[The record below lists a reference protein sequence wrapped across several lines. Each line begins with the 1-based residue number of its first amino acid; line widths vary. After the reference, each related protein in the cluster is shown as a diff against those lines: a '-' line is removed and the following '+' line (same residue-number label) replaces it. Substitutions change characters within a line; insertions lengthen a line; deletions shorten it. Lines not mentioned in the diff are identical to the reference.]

1 MAQFLDL
8 AEETKAVLLELGAIL
23 NQRYR
28 NRGPSHQTQRSLQ
41 RKNEAVSRL
50 EQFIIDQRR
59 VCEREERVEQDSAD
73 LKATTERLEKQL
85 EDQRADFDQERE
97 RLQQQATSTLTAQ
110 ADLNSSLT
118 KEQQIREQQAA
129 LSECTSRSFE
139 QQKIHERL
147 QRSAELLEMRREDEN
162 VVSAEERAHLDDQL
176 AEVQQQSDVLSDTCN
191 QEGSDAALQNDTD
204 EGQNPMTTMRQYDS
218 SPSSLVEAATC
229 VWSQYYPEDHNIGIR
244 QPGETRSTQYY
255 SPISDIDGRF
265 QAAMTFLNCFR
276 DGEQWAP
283 LLQANVTVV
292 WLHYTE
298 LIRTGTADFE
308 RAVTENIEDVLL
320 CLGIALCMRRHELRV
335 EAEEDITR
343 KRSMPVDRT
352 KITVR
357 LHGVTPVLPI
367 AALKADVVN
376 QFVSVVG
383 TVVRVSAIKPLVTRC
398 DFVCAKCNEATS
410 RAFPDGKFF
419 PPQRCENSPCR
430 GRTLLPNRSS
440 VDTVDYQ
447 KIKLQEMET
456 TDVGPGRM
464 PRMIEVELYE
474 DLVDSCIPGNVV
486 TISGIVKSINSEI
499 HEGRY
504 GKRAQ
509 ANSLYI
515 LYISANSVE
524 NSAKVDKGKDRAS
537 DIDFTKED
545 LEQISHIVNQGNV
558 FDHLVHSLC
567 PAPRAV
573 YVGGNTTTTTGLTVT
588 MVKDGSGDYA
598 LEAGA
603 LVLADQGVCC
613 IDEFDKMGIDY
624 QALLEAMEQ
633 QSISIAKAGI
643 VCNLNARTSVIA
655 AANPSGGHYDRSRS
669 VGENLKMKAALL
681 SRFDLVFILLDRPDE
696 ERDRLLS
703 EHVMNSH
710 ARGKRKSRKRT
721 RDSSSWSSNSYA
733 DEPPG
738 NGYEDAQGSGRRML
752 SHRLRQNASEYSINP
767 IPLYFVRKFIAY
779 ARRYVHPRLS
789 SEAAAVLQKKYLE
802 LRSAGEGQQNPT
814 DSIPITT
821 RQLESMIRLSQARAR
836 AELAETVSA
845 EHAQDVVDIMQE
857 CLLDTYITEDGN
869 LDFGRSGGMSL
880 SKKVKAYVARLMKAA
895 ARRNTSLF
903 SMDDLLEI
911 ADSMGLKVDDFR
923 DFVDIL
929 RNECYLLKKG
939 PGQFKVQVSSYN
951 MM

>member
-1 MAQFLDL
+1 
-8 AEETKAVLLELGAIL
+8 
-23 NQRYR
+23 
-28 NRGPSHQTQRSLQ
+28 
-41 RKNEAVSRL
+41 
-50 EQFIIDQRR
+50 
-59 VCEREERVEQDSAD
+59 
-73 LKATTERLEKQL
+73 
-85 EDQRADFDQERE
+85 
-97 RLQQQATSTLTAQ
+97 
-110 ADLNSSLT
+110 
-118 KEQQIREQQAA
+118 
-129 LSECTSRSFE
+129 
-139 QQKIHERL
+139 
-147 QRSAELLEMRREDEN
+147 MRRF
-162 VVSAEERAHLDDQL
+162 
-176 AEVQQQSDVLSDTCN
+176 
-191 QEGSDAALQNDTD
+191 DA
-204 EGQNPMTTMRQYDS
+204 S
-218 SPSSLVEAATC
+218 SPSGLVDAATC
-229 VWSQYYPEDHNIGIR
+229 VWNQYYPEDHRIGTR
-244 QPGETRSTQYY
+244 QPGETRSADYY
-255 SPISDIDGRF
+255 SKISDTDGRF
-265 QAAMTFLNCFR
+265 QAALTFLNCFR
-276 DGEQWAP
+276 D
-283 LLQANVTVV
+283 
-292 WLHYTE
+292 
-298 LIRTGTADFE
+298 
-308 RAVTENIEDVLL
+308 
-320 CLGIALCMRRHELRV
+320 
-335 EAEEDITR
+335 
-343 KRSMPVDRT
+343 VDRT

-383 TVVRVSAIKPLVTRC
+383 TVVRVSAIKPLVTR
-398 DFVCAKCNEATS
+398 
-410 RAFPDGKFF
+410 
-419 PPQRCENSPCR
+419 
-430 GRTLLPNRSS
+430 
-440 VDTVDYQ
+440 
-447 KIKLQEMET
+447 LQEMET

-499 HEGRY
+499 HGGRY

-524 NSAKVDKGKDRAS
+524 NSAKAKNDKDKDKDKVS

-545 LEQISHIVNQGNV
+545 LEQISNIINQGDV

-567 PAPRAV
+567 PGIYRNDIVKAGLILALLGGTRNSDEKDTLCVSRADSHVLVVGDPGLGKSQMLRAVSMVAPRAV

-588 MVKDGSGDYA
+588 MVKDASGDYA

-710 ARGKRKSRKRT
+710 SRGKRQSRKRM
-721 RDSSSWSSNSYA
+721 RDSSAGASSWSSSYP
-733 DEPPG
+733 DEPTASGYSEADGPG
-738 NGYEDAQGSGRRML
+738 HQLL
-752 SHRLRQNASEYSINP
+752 SHRLRENASEYSMNP

-789 SEAAAVLQKKYLE
+789 AEAASLLQKKYLE

-836 AELAETVSA
+836 AELSETVTA

-880 SKKVKAYVARLMKAA
+880 AKKVKAYVARLMKAA

-903 SMDDLLEI
+903 SMEDLLEV

-939 PGQFKVQVSSYN
+939 PGQFKVQVSSYSL
-951 MM
+951 M

>member
-1 MAQFLDL
+1 
-8 AEETKAVLLELGAIL
+8 
-23 NQRYR
+23 
-28 NRGPSHQTQRSLQ
+28 
-41 RKNEAVSRL
+41 
-50 EQFIIDQRR
+50 
-59 VCEREERVEQDSAD
+59 
-73 LKATTERLEKQL
+73 
-85 EDQRADFDQERE
+85 
-97 RLQQQATSTLTAQ
+97 
-110 ADLNSSLT
+110 
-118 KEQQIREQQAA
+118 
-129 LSECTSRSFE
+129 
-139 QQKIHERL
+139 
-147 QRSAELLEMRREDEN
+147 MRR
-162 VVSAEERAHLDDQL
+162 
-176 AEVQQQSDVLSDTCN
+176 
-191 QEGSDAALQNDTD
+191 
-204 EGQNPMTTMRQYDS
+204 YDS

-244 QPGETRSTQYY
+244 QPGETRSAQYY
-255 SPISDIDGRF
+255 SPISDTDGRF

-283 LLQANVTVV
+283 LLQVIRQRLQHYAVCDLTQANVTVV

-383 TVVRVSAIKPLVTRC
+383 TVVRVSAIKPLVARC

-410 RAFPDGKFF
+410 RAFPDGKFI

-515 LYISANSVE
+515 LYVSANSVE
-524 NSAKVDKGKDRAS
+524 NSAKVDKDKDRAS

-545 LEQISHIVNQGNV
+545 LEQISHIINQGNV
-558 FDHLVHSLC
+558 FDRLVHSLC
-567 PAPRAV
+567 PGIYRNDIVKAGLILALLGGTRNSDEKDTTCVRRADSHVLVVGDPGLGKSQMLRAVSMVAPRAV

-643 VCNLNARTSVIA
+643 ACNLNARTSVIA

-710 ARGKRKSRKRT
+710 ARGKQKSRKRT
-721 RDSSSWSSNSYA
+721 RDSSATTSWSSNSYV
-733 DEPPG
+733 DEPV
-738 NGYEDAQGSGRRML
+738 NGYEDIQESGRRML
-752 SHRLRQNASEYSINP
+752 SHRLRQNASEYSMNP
-767 IPLYFVRKFIAY
+767 VPLYFVRKFIAY

-880 SKKVKAYVARLMKAA
+880 AKKVKAYVARLMKAA

-903 SMDDLLEI
+903 SMEDLLEV

>member
-1 MAQFLDL
+1 
-8 AEETKAVLLELGAIL
+8 
-23 NQRYR
+23 
-28 NRGPSHQTQRSLQ
+28 
-41 RKNEAVSRL
+41 
-50 EQFIIDQRR
+50 
-59 VCEREERVEQDSAD
+59 
-73 LKATTERLEKQL
+73 
-85 EDQRADFDQERE
+85 
-97 RLQQQATSTLTAQ
+97 
-110 ADLNSSLT
+110 
-118 KEQQIREQQAA
+118 
-129 LSECTSRSFE
+129 
-139 QQKIHERL
+139 
-147 QRSAELLEMRREDEN
+147 
-162 VVSAEERAHLDDQL
+162 
-176 AEVQQQSDVLSDTCN
+176 
-191 QEGSDAALQNDTD
+191 
-204 EGQNPMTTMRQYDS
+204 
-218 SPSSLVEAATC
+218 
-229 VWSQYYPEDHNIGIR
+229 
-244 QPGETRSTQYY
+244 
-255 SPISDIDGRF
+255 
-265 QAAMTFLNCFR
+265 
-276 DGEQWAP
+276 
-283 LLQANVTVV
+283 
-292 WLHYTE
+292 
-298 LIRTGTADFE
+298 
-308 RAVTENIEDVLL
+308 
-320 CLGIALCMRRHELRV
+320 MRRHELR
-335 EAEEDITR
+335 AEGEDGIVR
-343 KRSMPVDRT
+343 KRSVPVDRT

-410 RAFPDGKFF
+410 RAFPDGNFV

-464 PRMIEVELYE
+464 PRMIEVELCE

-524 NSAKVDKGKDRAS
+524 NSAKVDKDKDKAS

-545 LEQISHIVNQGNV
+545 LEQISNIINQGNV

-567 PAPRAV
+567 PGIYRNDIVKAGLILALLGGTRNSDEKDTTCARRADSHVLVVGDPGLGKSQMLRAVSMVAPRAV

-669 VGENLKMKAALL
+669 VGENLKLKAALL

-703 EHVMNSH
+703 EHVLNSH
-710 ARGKRKSRKRT
+710 AHSSSAT
-721 RDSSSWSSNSYA
+721 SSWSSVNFA
-733 DEPPG
+733 DESPLHEEVQVP
-738 NGYEDAQGSGRRML
+738 GRRIL
-752 SHRLRQNASEYSINP
+752 SQRLQQNASEYSLNP

-821 RQLESMIRLSQARAR
+821 RQLEAMIRLSQARAR

-845 EHAQDVVDIMQE
+845 DHAQDVVDIMQE

-903 SMDDLLEI
+903 SMEDLLEV

-939 PGQFKVQVSSYN
+939 PGQFKVQVSSYI

>member
-1 MAQFLDL
+1 
-8 AEETKAVLLELGAIL
+8 
-23 NQRYR
+23 
-28 NRGPSHQTQRSLQ
+28 
-41 RKNEAVSRL
+41 
-50 EQFIIDQRR
+50 
-59 VCEREERVEQDSAD
+59 
-73 LKATTERLEKQL
+73 
-85 EDQRADFDQERE
+85 
-97 RLQQQATSTLTAQ
+97 
-110 ADLNSSLT
+110 
-118 KEQQIREQQAA
+118 
-129 LSECTSRSFE
+129 
-139 QQKIHERL
+139 
-147 QRSAELLEMRREDEN
+147 
-162 VVSAEERAHLDDQL
+162 
-176 AEVQQQSDVLSDTCN
+176 
-191 QEGSDAALQNDTD
+191 
-204 EGQNPMTTMRQYDS
+204 MRQYGT
-218 SPSSLVEAATC
+218 SPSSLVDAATC
-229 VWSQYYPEDHNIGIR
+229 VWNQYYPEDHNIGTR
-244 QPGETRSTQYY
+244 QPGETRSAQYY
-255 SPISDIDGRF
+255 SPISDTDGRF
-265 QAAMTFLNCFR
+265 QAALTFLTCFR
-276 DGEQWAP
+276 DGAQWAP
-283 LLQANVTVV
+283 LLQCDLTQPNVTVV
-292 WLHYTE
+292 WLPYAE

-308 RAVTENIEDVLL
+308 RALTENIEDVLL

-335 EAEEDITR
+335 EAEEDVAR
-343 KRSMPVDRT
+343 QRSVPVDRT

-410 RAFPDGKFF
+410 RAFPDGKFV
-419 PPQRCENSPCR
+419 PPQRCETAPCR

-474 DLVDSCIPGNVV
+474 DLVDTCIPGNVV

-515 LYISANSVE
+515 LYICANSVE
-524 NSAKVDKGKDRAS
+524 NSAKVSVDKDKDKAS

-545 LEQISHIVNQGNV
+545 LEQISNIINQGNV
-558 FDHLVHSLC
+558 FDRLVHSLC
-567 PAPRAV
+567 PGIYRNDIVKAGLILALLGGTRNTDDKDTTCVRRADSHVLVVGDPGLGKSQMLRAVSMVAPRAV

-710 ARGKRKSRKRT
+710 ARGRRKSRKRM
-721 RDSSSWSSNSYA
+721 RDTSAPMGAWSSRSYA
-733 DEPPG
+733 DEPPAS
-738 NGYEDAQGSGRRML
+738 GYDEAPTSDHQLL
-752 SHRLRQNASEYSINP
+752 SHRLRHNAAEYSMSP

-821 RQLESMIRLSQARAR
+821 RQLESLIRLSQARAR

-857 CLLDTYITEDGN
+857 CLLDTLVTEDGN

-880 SKKVKAYVARLMKAA
+880 AKKVKAYVARLMKAA

-903 SMDDLLEI
+903 TMDDLLEV

>member
-1 MAQFLDL
+1 M
-8 AEETKAVLLELGAIL
+8 VSLLL
-23 NQRYR
+23 
-28 NRGPSHQTQRSLQ
+28 
-41 RKNEAVSRL
+41 
-50 EQFIIDQRR
+50 
-59 VCEREERVEQDSAD
+59 
-73 LKATTERLEKQL
+73 
-85 EDQRADFDQERE
+85 
-97 RLQQQATSTLTAQ
+97 TS
-110 ADLNSSLT
+110 
-118 KEQQIREQQAA
+118 
-129 LSECTSRSFE
+129 C
-139 QQKIHERL
+139 
-147 QRSAELLEMRREDEN
+147 MRWN
-162 VVSAEERAHLDDQL
+162 
-176 AEVQQQSDVLSDTCN
+176 
-191 QEGSDAALQNDTD
+191 
-204 EGQNPMTTMRQYDS
+204 S

-229 VWSQYYPEDHNIGIR
+229 VWNQYYPEDHNIGIR
-244 QPGETRSTQYY
+244 QPDETRPSQYY
-255 SPISDIDGRF
+255 TLISDTDGRF
-265 QAAMTFLNCFR
+265 QAALTFLTCFR
-276 DGEQWAP
+276 DNEQWAP
-283 LLQANVTVV
+283 LLQCDLAQAEVTVV
-292 WLHYTE
+292 WLQYTE
-298 LIRTGTADFE
+298 LIRTGTAEFE
-308 RAVTENIEDVLL
+308 QAMTENIEDVLL

-335 EAEEDITR
+335 EAEEDLIR
-343 KRSMPVDRT
+343 KRSVPLDRT
-352 KITVR
+352 KITAR
-357 LHGVTPVLPI
+357 LYGVKPIMPI

-410 RAFPDGKFF
+410 QAFPDGKFA
-419 PPQRCENSPCR
+419 PPQRCGNTPCR
-430 GRTLLPNRSS
+430 GRNLLPNRSS

-464 PRMIEVELYE
+464 PRMIEVELCE

-486 TISGIVKSINSEI
+486 TISGIVKSINSEVN
-499 HEGRY
+499 EGRY

-524 NSAKVDKGKDRAS
+524 NLAKADKSNDKAS
-537 DIDFTKED
+537 DIEFTKED
-545 LEQISHIVNQGNV
+545 LEQISSIVNQGNV

-567 PAPRAV
+567 PGIYRNDIVKAGLILALLGGARNSDEKESSGVRRVDSHVLIVGDPGLGKSQMLRAVSMVAPRAV

-703 EHVMNSH
+703 EHVMKSH
-710 ARGKRKSRKRT
+710 ARRLRKSNKRS
-721 RDSSSWSSNSYA
+721 RDDGMATNSWNSSSHG
-733 DEPPG
+733 DKLPG
-738 NGYEDAQGSGRRML
+738 IDYEGTSGPVRCTL
-752 SHRLRQNASEYSINP
+752 AHRLCQNASDINL
-767 IPLYFVRKFIAY
+767 IPLYFVRKYIAY

-789 SEAAAVLQKKYLE
+789 TEAAEVLQKKYLE
-802 LRSAGEGQQNPT
+802 LRSAGDGQPDLG

-836 AELAETVSA
+836 ADMAETVLV
-845 EHAQDVVDIMQE
+845 EHALDVVDIMQE
-857 CLLDTYITEDGN
+857 CLLDTYVTEDGN

-880 SKKVKAYVARLMKAA
+880 AKKVKAYVARLMKAA
-895 ARRNTSLF
+895 ARRNNSLF
-903 SMDDLLEI
+903 SMEDLLEV

-929 RNECYLLKKG
+929 RNECYILKKG

-951 MM
+951 MI

>member
-1 MAQFLDL
+1 MRQ
-8 AEETKAVLLELGAIL
+8 
-23 NQRYR
+23 
-28 NRGPSHQTQRSLQ
+28 H
-41 RKNEAVSRL
+41 
-50 EQFIIDQRR
+50 
-59 VCEREERVEQDSAD
+59 
-73 LKATTERLEKQL
+73 
-85 EDQRADFDQERE
+85 
-97 RLQQQATSTLTAQ
+97 
-110 ADLNSSLT
+110 NSS
-118 KEQQIREQQAA
+118 
-129 LSECTSRSFE
+129 
-139 QQKIHERL
+139 H
-147 QRSAELLEMRREDEN
+147 
-162 VVSAEERAHLDDQL
+162 
-176 AEVQQQSDVLSDTCN
+176 
-191 QEGSDAALQNDTD
+191 
-204 EGQNPMTTMRQYDS
+204 
-218 SPSSLVEAATC
+218 SSLVDTATS
-229 VWSQYYPEDHNIGIR
+229 VWNQYYPEDHNIGIR
-244 QPGETRSTQYY
+244 QPGETRSIEYY
-255 SPISDIDGRF
+255 KSISETDGRF

-276 DGEQWAP
+276 HGQQWAP
-283 LLQANVTVV
+283 LLQCDLTQTNVTVM
-292 WLHYTE
+292 WLHYSE
-298 LIRTGTADFE
+298 LIRTGTEDFE
-308 RAVTENIEDVLL
+308 RAVTENIEEVLL

-335 EAEEDITR
+335 EEEEDITR
-343 KRSMPVDRT
+343 KRSVPIDRT

-367 AALKADVVN
+367 AALKANVVN

-410 RAFPDGKFF
+410 RAFPDGKFV
-419 PPQRCENSPCR
+419 PPQSCENAPCR
-430 GRTLLPNRSS
+430 GTTLLPNRSS

-456 TDVGPGRM
+456 TDVGSGRM

-524 NSAKVDKGKDRAS
+524 NSAKVEKDKDKAS
-537 DIDFTKED
+537 DINFTKED
-545 LEQISHIVNQGNV
+545 LEQISNIINQGNV

-567 PAPRAV
+567 PGIYRNDIVKAGLVLTLLGGTRNSDDKDTTCLRRADSHVLIVGDPGLGKSQLLRAVSMVASRAV

-643 VCNLNARTSVIA
+643 VCNLNARTSVVA

-710 ARGKRKSRKRT
+710 ARGKRRPRKRM
-721 RDSSSWSSNSYA
+721 RDNNASIPSQSPNRYA
-733 DEPPG
+733 DEPAVS
-738 NGYEDAQGSGRRML
+738 GYEEAATSGRCML
-752 SHRLRQNASEYSINP
+752 SHRLRQNASELSTNA

-802 LRSAGEGQQNPT
+802 LRSAGEGRQNPM
-814 DSIPITT
+814 DGIPITT
-821 RQLESMIRLSQARAR
+821 RQLESLIRLSQARAR

-845 EHAQDVVDIMQE
+845 EHAEDVVDIMQD
-857 CLLDTYITEDGN
+857 CLLDT
-869 LDFGRSGGMSL
+869 GGMSL
-880 SKKVKAYVARLMKAA
+880 AKKVKAYVARLMKATA
-895 ARRNTSLF
+895 KRNTSLF
-903 SMDDLLEI
+903 SMTDLLEV
-911 ADSMGLKVDDFR
+911 AESMGLQVDDFR
-923 DFVDIL
+923 DFVEIL

-939 PGQFKVQVSSYN
+939 PGQFQVQVSSYN
-951 MM
+951 MMDKTQRH

>member
-1 MAQFLDL
+1 
-8 AEETKAVLLELGAIL
+8 
-23 NQRYR
+23 
-28 NRGPSHQTQRSLQ
+28 
-41 RKNEAVSRL
+41 
-50 EQFIIDQRR
+50 
-59 VCEREERVEQDSAD
+59 
-73 LKATTERLEKQL
+73 
-85 EDQRADFDQERE
+85 
-97 RLQQQATSTLTAQ
+97 
-110 ADLNSSLT
+110 
-118 KEQQIREQQAA
+118 
-129 LSECTSRSFE
+129 
-139 QQKIHERL
+139 
-147 QRSAELLEMRREDEN
+147 MRR
-162 VVSAEERAHLDDQL
+162 
-176 AEVQQQSDVLSDTCN
+176 
-191 QEGSDAALQNDTD
+191 ND
-204 EGQNPMTTMRQYDS
+204 NDS
-218 SPSSLVEAATC
+218 SPSSLVDAATC
-229 VWSQYYPEDHNIGIR
+229 VWNQYYPEDHCIGVR
-244 QPGETRSTQYY
+244 QPGETRLAQYY
-255 SPISDIDGRF
+255 SPISDTDGRF

-283 LLQANVTVV
+283 LLQCDLTQANVTVV

-308 RAVTENIEDVLL
+308 RAVTENIDDVLL

-335 EAEEDITR
+335 EAEEDVSR
-343 KRSMPVDRT
+343 KRSVPADRT

-376 QFVSVVG
+376 QFVSVMG

-430 GRTLLPNRSS
+430 SRTLLPNRSS

-447 KIKLQEMET
+447 KIKIQEMET

-464 PRMIEVELYE
+464 PRMIEVELCE

-524 NSAKVDKGKDRAS
+524 NSAKVEKDKDKAS

-545 LEQISHIVNQGNV
+545 LEQISNIINQGNV
-558 FDHLVHSLC
+558 FDHIVHSLC
-567 PAPRAV
+567 PGIYRNDIVKA
-573 YVGGNTTTTTGLTVT
+573 GLI
-588 MVKDGSGDYA
+588 
-598 LEAGA
+598 L
-603 LVLADQGVCC
+603 
-613 IDEFDKMGIDY
+613 
-624 QALLEAMEQ
+624 ALL
-633 QSISIAKAGI
+633 
-643 VCNLNARTSVIA
+643 
-655 AANPSGGHYDRSRS
+655 GGTRNSDDKDTTRS

-710 ARGKRKSRKRT
+710 VRKRKSRKRT
-721 RDSSSWSSNSYA
+721 RDSSASVSWSSNSYV
-733 DEPPG
+733 DEPPAS
-738 NGYEDAQGSGRRML
+738 GYEEAAVSGQRLL
-752 SHRLRQNASEYSINP
+752 SHRLRQNASEYSMNP

-789 SEAAAVLQKKYLE
+789 SDAAALLQKKYLE

-845 EHAQDVVDIMQE
+845 KHAQDVVDIMQE
-857 CLLDTYITEDGN
+857 CLLDTYTTEDGN

-880 SKKVKAYVARLMKAA
+880 AKKVKAYVARLMKAA

-903 SMDDLLEI
+903 SMDDLLEV

-929 RNECYLLKKG
+929 RNECYILKKG

>member
-1 MAQFLDL
+1 M
-8 AEETKAVLLELGAIL
+8 
-23 NQRYR
+23 
-28 NRGPSHQTQRSLQ
+28 H
-41 RKNEAVSRL
+41 
-50 EQFIIDQRR
+50 
-59 VCEREERVEQDSAD
+59 
-73 LKATTERLEKQL
+73 
-85 EDQRADFDQERE
+85 
-97 RLQQQATSTLTAQ
+97 
-110 ADLNSSLT
+110 
-118 KEQQIREQQAA
+118 
-129 LSECTSRSFE
+129 
-139 QQKIHERL
+139 
-147 QRSAELLEMRREDEN
+147 
-162 VVSAEERAHLDDQL
+162 
-176 AEVQQQSDVLSDTCN
+176 
-191 QEGSDAALQNDTD
+191 
-204 EGQNPMTTMRQYDS
+204 QYDS
-218 SPSSLVEAATC
+218 YNRSSLVDTATS
-229 VWSQYYPEDHNIGIR
+229 VWNQYYPEDHNIGIR
-244 QPGETRSTQYY
+244 QPGETRSMQYY
-255 SPISDIDGRF
+255 NPISDTDGRF

-276 DGEQWAP
+276 HGQQWAP
-283 LLQANVTVV
+283 LLQCDLTQTNVTVV
-292 WLHYTE
+292 WLHYSE
-298 LIRTGTADFE
+298 LIRTGTEDFE

-335 EAEEDITR
+335 EEEEDITR
-343 KRSMPVDRT
+343 KRSVPVDRT

-410 RAFPDGKFF
+410 RAFPDGKFT
-419 PPQRCENSPCR
+419 PPQSCENATCR

-440 VDTVDYQ
+440 VNTVDYQ

-524 NSAKVDKGKDRAS
+524 NSAKVDKDKDKAS
-537 DIDFTKED
+537 DINFTKKD
-545 LEQISHIVNQGNV
+545 LEQISNIINQGNV

-567 PAPRAV
+567 PGIYRNDIVKAGLVLALLGGTRNSDDKDTTCLRRADSHVLVVGDPGLGKSQLLRAVSMVAPRAV

-643 VCNLNARTSVIA
+643 VCNLNARTSVVA

-669 VGENLKMKAALL
+669 TK
-681 SRFDLVFILLDRPDE
+681 
-696 ERDRLLS
+696 RDRLLS
-703 EHVMNSH
+703 EYVMNSH
-710 ARGKRKSRKRT
+710 ARGKRRPRKRM
-721 RDSSSWSSNSYA
+721 RDNNASMPFQTSSRYV
-733 DEPPG
+733 DEPAVS
-738 NGYEDAQGSGRRML
+738 GYEEAATSGRRML
-752 SHRLRQNASEYSINP
+752 SHRLRQNASEFSANA

-789 SEAAAVLQKKYLE
+789 SQAAAVLQKKYLE
-802 LRSAGEGQQNPT
+802 LRSAGEGRQNPM
-814 DSIPITT
+814 DGIPITT
-821 RQLESMIRLSQARAR
+821 RQLESLIRLSQARAR

-857 CLLDTYITEDGN
+857 CLLDTYVTEDGN

-880 SKKVKAYVARLMKAA
+880 AKKVKAYVARLMKAA

-903 SMDDLLEI
+903 SMTDLLEV
-911 ADSMGLKVDDFR
+911 ADSMGLQVDDFR
-923 DFVDIL
+923 DFVEIL
-929 RNECYLLKKG
+929 RNECYLLKRG

-951 MM
+951 MISPMTKFKLRRATLLDVKLLTTSLYLLVHDFLWSLGRKEVVTSLLFYGDKRE

>member
-1 MAQFLDL
+1 M
-8 AEETKAVLLELGAIL
+8 
-23 NQRYR
+23 
-28 NRGPSHQTQRSLQ
+28 
-41 RKNEAVSRL
+41 
-50 EQFIIDQRR
+50 
-59 VCEREERVEQDSAD
+59 
-73 LKATTERLEKQL
+73 
-85 EDQRADFDQERE
+85 
-97 RLQQQATSTLTAQ
+97 
-110 ADLNSSLT
+110 
-118 KEQQIREQQAA
+118 
-129 LSECTSRSFE
+129 
-139 QQKIHERL
+139 
-147 QRSAELLEMRREDEN
+147 
-162 VVSAEERAHLDDQL
+162 
-176 AEVQQQSDVLSDTCN
+176 
-191 QEGSDAALQNDTD
+191 
-204 EGQNPMTTMRQYDS
+204 S
-218 SPSSLVEAATC
+218 SPSGLVDAATC
-229 VWSQYYPEDHNIGIR
+229 VWSQYYPEDHHIGIR
-244 QPGETRSTQYY
+244 QPGETRSADYY
-255 SPISDIDGRF
+255 SKISDSDGRF
-265 QAAMTFLNCFR
+265 QASLTFLNCFR

-283 LLQANVTVV
+283 LLQCDLTQANVTVV

-298 LIRTGTADFE
+298 LIRTGTSDFE

-320 CLGIALCMRRHELRV
+320 CLGIALCIRRHELRV
-335 EAEEDITR
+335 EAEEDLAR
-343 KRSMPVDRT
+343 KRQVPVDRT

-410 RAFPDGKFF
+410 RAFPDGKFV
-419 PPQRCENSPCR
+419 PPQKCENAPCR

-447 KIKLQEMET
+447 KIKLQEMES

-499 HEGRY
+499 HGGRY

-524 NSAKVDKGKDRAS
+524 NSTKADNDKDKDKDKVS

-545 LEQISHIVNQGNV
+545 LEQISSIVSQGDV

-567 PAPRAV
+567 PGIYRNDIVKAGLILALLGGTRNTDEKDTLCVSRADSHVLVVGDPGLGKSQMLRAVSTVAPRAV

-588 MVKDGSGDYA
+588 MVKDASGDYA

-710 ARGKRKSRKRT
+710 SRGKRKPRKRM
-721 RDSSSWSSNSYA
+721 RGSSAGASSWSSSYP
-733 DEPPG
+733 DDPPAT
-738 NGYEDAQGSGRRML
+738 GYGEAGGPGHRLL
-752 SHRLRQNASEYSINP
+752 SQRLRQNASECSMNP

-789 SEAAAVLQKKYLE
+789 AEAASLLQKKYLE
-802 LRSAGEGQQNPT
+802 LRSAGEGQQNPS

-836 AELAETVSA
+836 AELSETVTA

-857 CLLDTYITEDGN
+857 CLLDAYTTDDGN

-880 SKKVKAYVARLMKAA
+880 AKKVKAYVARLMKAA

-903 SMDDLLEI
+903 SMEDLLEV

-939 PGQFKVQVSSYN
+939 PGQFKVQVSSYS

>member
-1 MAQFLDL
+1 M
-8 AEETKAVLLELGAIL
+8 
-23 NQRYR
+23 
-28 NRGPSHQTQRSLQ
+28 
-41 RKNEAVSRL
+41 
-50 EQFIIDQRR
+50 
-59 VCEREERVEQDSAD
+59 
-73 LKATTERLEKQL
+73 
-85 EDQRADFDQERE
+85 
-97 RLQQQATSTLTAQ
+97 
-110 ADLNSSLT
+110 
-118 KEQQIREQQAA
+118 
-129 LSECTSRSFE
+129 
-139 QQKIHERL
+139 
-147 QRSAELLEMRREDEN
+147 
-162 VVSAEERAHLDDQL
+162 
-176 AEVQQQSDVLSDTCN
+176 
-191 QEGSDAALQNDTD
+191 
-204 EGQNPMTTMRQYDS
+204 S
-218 SPSSLVEAATC
+218 SPSGLVEAATR
-229 VWSQYYPEDHNIGIR
+229 VWNQYYPEDHNIGIW
-244 QPGETRSTQYY
+244 QPGETRSIHYY
-255 SPISDIDGRF
+255 SPISDTDGRF

-283 LLQANVTVV
+283 LLQCDLTQANVTVV

-298 LIRTGTADFE
+298 LIRTGTEDFE
-308 RAVTENIEDVLL
+308 RAVAENIEDVLL

-335 EAEEDITR
+335 EAQDDVTR
-343 KRSMPVDRT
+343 KRSVPVDRT

-376 QFVSVVG
+376 QFISVVG
-383 TVVRVSAIKPLVTRC
+383 TVVRVSAIKPLVT
-398 DFVCAKCNEATS
+398 
-410 RAFPDGKFF
+410 
-419 PPQRCENSPCR
+419 
-430 GRTLLPNRSS
+430 RTLLPNRSS

-456 TDVGPGRM
+456 KDVGPGRM

-515 LYISANSVE
+515 LYLCANSVE
-524 NSAKVDKGKDRAS
+524 NSTKIEKDKDKAS

-545 LEQISHIVNQGNV
+545 LEQISNIINQGDV

-567 PAPRAV
+567 PGIYRNDIVKAGLILALLGGTRNSDDKDSTCVRRADSHVLVVGDPGLGKSQMLRAVSMVAPRAV

-703 EHVMNSH
+703 EHVMN
-710 ARGKRKSRKRT
+710 ARAHGKLKSRKRMRNST
-721 RDSSSWSSNSYA
+721 ASCSFSSYGDGPPA
-733 DEPPG
+733 GYDEPAG
-738 NGYEDAQGSGRRML
+738 TGQRML
-752 SHRLRQNASEYSINP
+752 SHRLRQNASEYIMHP
-767 IPLYFVRKFIAY
+767 IPLHFVRKFVAY
-779 ARRYVHPRLS
+779 ARRYVNPRLS

-821 RQLESMIRLSQARAR
+821 RQLESLIRLSQARAR

-845 EHAQDVVDIMQE
+845 QHAQDVVDIMQE

-880 SKKVKAYVARLMKAA
+880 AKKVKAYVARLMKDA

-903 SMDDLLEI
+903 SMDDLLEV
-911 ADSMGLKVDDFR
+911 ADSMGLQVDDFR

-939 PGQFKVQVSSYN
+939 PGQFKVQMSSYN

>member
-1 MAQFLDL
+1 M
-8 AEETKAVLLELGAIL
+8 
-23 NQRYR
+23 
-28 NRGPSHQTQRSLQ
+28 H
-41 RKNEAVSRL
+41 
-50 EQFIIDQRR
+50 
-59 VCEREERVEQDSAD
+59 
-73 LKATTERLEKQL
+73 
-85 EDQRADFDQERE
+85 
-97 RLQQQATSTLTAQ
+97 
-110 ADLNSSLT
+110 
-118 KEQQIREQQAA
+118 
-129 LSECTSRSFE
+129 
-139 QQKIHERL
+139 
-147 QRSAELLEMRREDEN
+147 
-162 VVSAEERAHLDDQL
+162 
-176 AEVQQQSDVLSDTCN
+176 
-191 QEGSDAALQNDTD
+191 
-204 EGQNPMTTMRQYDS
+204 QYDS
-218 SPSSLVEAATC
+218 YNRSSLVDTATS
-229 VWSQYYPEDHNIGIR
+229 VWNQYYPEDHNIGIR
-244 QPGETRSTQYY
+244 QPGETRSMQYY
-255 SPISDIDGRF
+255 NPISDTDGRF

-276 DGEQWAP
+276 HGQQWAS
-283 LLQANVTVV
+283 LLQCDLTQTNVTVV
-292 WLHYTE
+292 WLHYSE
-298 LIRTGTADFE
+298 LIRTGTEDFE

-335 EAEEDITR
+335 EEEEDITR
-343 KRSMPVDRT
+343 KRSVPLDRT

-410 RAFPDGKFF
+410 RAFPDGKFT
-419 PPQRCENSPCR
+419 PPQSCENAPCR
-430 GRTLLPNRSS
+430 GRTLLPNRSEWETNKETAYIYLPVHTIICLS
-440 VDTVDYQ
+440 SR
-447 KIKLQEMET
+447 LQEMET

-464 PRMIEVELYE
+464 PRMVTLRLDEIEVELYE

-524 NSAKVDKGKDRAS
+524 NSAKVDKDKDKAS
-537 DIDFTKED
+537 DINFTKKD
-545 LEQISHIVNQGNV
+545 LEQISNIINQGNV

-567 PAPRAV
+567 PGIYRNDIVKAGLVLALLGGTRNSDDKDTTCLRRADSHVLVVGDPGLGKSQLLRAVSMVAPRAV

-643 VCNLNARTSVIA
+643 VCNLNARTSVVA

-710 ARGKRKSRKRT
+710 ARGKRRPRKRM
-721 RDSSSWSSNSYA
+721 RDNNASMPSQTPSRYV
-733 DEPPG
+733 DEPAVS
-738 NGYEDAQGSGRRML
+738 GYEEAATSGRRML
-752 SHRLRQNASEYSINP
+752 SHRLRQNASELSANA

-789 SEAAAVLQKKYLE
+789 SQAAAVLQKKYLE
-802 LRSAGEGQQNPT
+802 LRSAGEGRQNPM
-814 DSIPITT
+814 DGIPITT
-821 RQLESMIRLSQARAR
+821 RQLESLIRLSQARAR

-857 CLLDTYITEDGN
+857 CLLDTYVTEDGN

-880 SKKVKAYVARLMKAA
+880 AKKVKAYVARLMKAA

-903 SMDDLLEI
+903 SMTDLLEV
-911 ADSMGLKVDDFR
+911 ADSMGLQVDDFR
-923 DFVDIL
+923 DFVEIL

-951 MM
+951 MISPMTKFKLRRATLLDVKLLTTSLSLLVHDFLWSLGRKEVVTSLLF

>member
-1 MAQFLDL
+1 MD
-8 AEETKAVLLELGAIL
+8 
-23 NQRYR
+23 
-28 NRGPSHQTQRSLQ
+28 
-41 RKNEAVSRL
+41 
-50 EQFIIDQRR
+50 
-59 VCEREERVEQDSAD
+59 
-73 LKATTERLEKQL
+73 
-85 EDQRADFDQERE
+85 
-97 RLQQQATSTLTAQ
+97 
-110 ADLNSSLT
+110 
-118 KEQQIREQQAA
+118 
-129 LSECTSRSFE
+129 
-139 QQKIHERL
+139 
-147 QRSAELLEMRREDEN
+147 
-162 VVSAEERAHLDDQL
+162 
-176 AEVQQQSDVLSDTCN
+176 
-191 QEGSDAALQNDTD
+191 
-204 EGQNPMTTMRQYDS
+204 
-218 SPSSLVEAATC
+218 AATC
-229 VWSQYYPEDHNIGIR
+229 VWSQYYPEDHNVGIR
-244 QPGETRSTQYY
+244 QPGETRAAEYY
-255 SPISDIDGRF
+255 SKISDTDGRF
-265 QAAMTFLNCFR
+265 QAALTFLNCFR
-276 DGEQWAP
+276 GGEQWAP
-283 LLQANVTVV
+283 LLQCDLTEANVTVV

-298 LIRTGTADFE
+298 LIRTGTPDFE

-320 CLGIALCMRRHELRV
+320 CLGIALCMRRHELRM
-335 EAEEDITR
+335 EAEEDASR
-343 KRSMPVDRT
+343 RQSVPVDRT

-410 RAFPDGKFF
+410 RAFPDGKFL

-447 KIKLQEMET
+447 KIKLQEMES

-486 TISGIVKSINSEI
+486 TISGVVKSINSEI
-499 HEGRY
+499 HGGRY

-524 NSAKVDKGKDRAS
+524 NSAKADKDKDKVS

-545 LEQISHIVNQGNV
+545 LEQISHIINQGNV

-567 PAPRAV
+567 PGIYRNDTVKAGLVLALLGGTQHSDDKDTVCVSRSDSHVLVVGDPGLGKSQMLRAVAAVAPRSV

-588 MVKDGSGDYA
+588 MVRDSSGDYA

-643 VCNLNARTSVIA
+643 VCNLAARTSVIA

-703 EHVMNSH
+703 EYVMNSH
-710 ARGKRKSRKRT
+710 SRRSRKSRKRP
-721 RDSSSWSSNSYA
+721 REDGAASASWSASSFVDDPRGEA
-733 DEPPG
+733 
-738 NGYEDAQGSGRRML
+738 AASSHQLL
-752 SHRLRQNASEYSINP
+752 SHRLRQNAGDYSLNP
-767 IPLYFVRKFIAY
+767 IPLYFMRKFIAY

-789 SEAAAVLQKKYLE
+789 AEAAALLQKKYLE

-821 RQLESMIRLSQARAR
+821 RQLESLIRLSQARAR
-836 AELAETVSA
+836 AELSETVTAS
-845 EHAQDVVDIMQE
+845 HAQDVVDIMQE

-880 SKKVKAYVARLMKAA
+880 AKKVKAYVARLMKAA

-903 SMDDLLEI
+903 SMDDLLEV

-939 PGQFKVQVSSYN
+939 PGQFKVQTSAYS

>member
-1 MAQFLDL
+1 
-8 AEETKAVLLELGAIL
+8 
-23 NQRYR
+23 
-28 NRGPSHQTQRSLQ
+28 
-41 RKNEAVSRL
+41 
-50 EQFIIDQRR
+50 
-59 VCEREERVEQDSAD
+59 
-73 LKATTERLEKQL
+73 
-85 EDQRADFDQERE
+85 
-97 RLQQQATSTLTAQ
+97 
-110 ADLNSSLT
+110 
-118 KEQQIREQQAA
+118 
-129 LSECTSRSFE
+129 
-139 QQKIHERL
+139 
-147 QRSAELLEMRREDEN
+147 MRRF
-162 VVSAEERAHLDDQL
+162 
-176 AEVQQQSDVLSDTCN
+176 
-191 QEGSDAALQNDTD
+191 DA
-204 EGQNPMTTMRQYDS
+204 S
-218 SPSSLVEAATC
+218 SPSGLVDAATC
-229 VWSQYYPEDHNIGIR
+229 VWNQYYPEDHRIGTR
-244 QPGETRSTQYY
+244 QPGETRSADYY
-255 SPISDIDGRF
+255 SKISDTDGRF
-265 QAAMTFLNCFR
+265 QAALTFLNCFR

-283 LLQANVTVV
+283 LLLCDLTQAN
-292 WLHYTE
+292 
-298 LIRTGTADFE
+298 
-308 RAVTENIEDVLL
+308 
-320 CLGIALCMRRHELRV
+320 
-335 EAEEDITR
+335 
-343 KRSMPVDRT
+343 
-352 KITVR
+352 ITV
-357 LHGVTPVLPI
+357 
-367 AALKADVVN
+367 
-376 QFVSVVG
+376 FVSVVG
-383 TVVRVSAIKPLVTRC
+383 TVVR
-398 DFVCAKCNEATS
+398 
-410 RAFPDGKFF
+410 
-419 PPQRCENSPCR
+419 
-430 GRTLLPNRSS
+430 
-440 VDTVDYQ
+440 
-447 KIKLQEMET
+447 EMET

-499 HEGRY
+499 HGGRY

-524 NSAKVDKGKDRAS
+524 NSAKAKNDKDKDKDKVS

-545 LEQISHIVNQGNV
+545 LEQISNIINQGDPGLGKSQMLRAV
-558 FDHLVHSLC
+558 SMV
-567 PAPRAV
+567 APRAV

-588 MVKDGSGDYA
+588 MVKDASGDYA

-710 ARGKRKSRKRT
+710 SHSRGKRQSRKRM
-721 RDSSSWSSNSYA
+721 RDSSAGASSWSSSYP
-733 DEPPG
+733 DEPTASGYSEADGPG
-738 NGYEDAQGSGRRML
+738 HQLL
-752 SHRLRQNASEYSINP
+752 SHRLRENASEYSMNP

-789 SEAAAVLQKKYLE
+789 AEAASLLQKKYLE

-836 AELAETVSA
+836 AELSETVTA

-880 SKKVKAYVARLMKAA
+880 AKKVKAYVARLMKAA

-903 SMDDLLEI
+903 SMEDLLEV

-939 PGQFKVQVSSYN
+939 PGQFKVQHRLPHHTAYRTTPPPPPGNQSTMRVAVVGTGGFGKHFIDELAAASLEVVVLTRSHKTFLDGKTGVIERVTDYSSVPQLVDLLVDCDTLISATLDVTVVNVDANLTLIEACKQTPKCKRFIPSGYGGN
-951 MM
+951 VEDFREDPDSVLRHDAIVRDVLEEQNEFEWTVVCVRWLLDYIVPSANRYHVDSGPLYPLELNTKTMTIPGTDNEVFSTTSLADAMKTLFVPMGRMTLDQAKVQRDRDEFPPNIHFRTPEELLEAVKKDPKVVV

>member
-1 MAQFLDL
+1 M
-8 AEETKAVLLELGAIL
+8 
-23 NQRYR
+23 
-28 NRGPSHQTQRSLQ
+28 
-41 RKNEAVSRL
+41 
-50 EQFIIDQRR
+50 
-59 VCEREERVEQDSAD
+59 
-73 LKATTERLEKQL
+73 
-85 EDQRADFDQERE
+85 
-97 RLQQQATSTLTAQ
+97 
-110 ADLNSSLT
+110 
-118 KEQQIREQQAA
+118 
-129 LSECTSRSFE
+129 
-139 QQKIHERL
+139 
-147 QRSAELLEMRREDEN
+147 
-162 VVSAEERAHLDDQL
+162 
-176 AEVQQQSDVLSDTCN
+176 
-191 QEGSDAALQNDTD
+191 
-204 EGQNPMTTMRQYDS
+204 
-218 SPSSLVEAATC
+218 
-229 VWSQYYPEDHNIGIR
+229 GIR
-244 QPGETRSTQYY
+244 QPGETRAAEYY
-255 SPISDIDGRF
+255 SKISDTDGRF
-265 QAAMTFLNCFR
+265 QAALTFLNCFR

-283 LLQANVTVV
+283 LLQCDLTEANVTVV

-298 LIRTGTADFE
+298 LIRTGTPDFE

-320 CLGIALCMRRHELRV
+320 CLGIALCMRRHELRM
-335 EAEEDITR
+335 EAEEDASR
-343 KRSMPVDRT
+343 RQSVPVDRT

-367 AALKADVVN
+367 ASLKADVVN

-410 RAFPDGKFF
+410 RAFPDGKFL

-447 KIKLQEMET
+447 KIKLQEMES

-486 TISGIVKSINSEI
+486 TISGVVKSINSEI
-499 HEGRY
+499 HGGRY

-524 NSAKVDKGKDRAS
+524 NSAKADKDKDKVS

-545 LEQISHIVNQGNV
+545 LEQISHIINQGNV

-567 PAPRAV
+567 PGIYRNDTVKAGLVLALLGGTQHSDEKDAVCVSRSDSHVLVVGDPGLGKSQMLRAVAAVAPRSV

-588 MVKDGSGDYA
+588 MVRDSSGDYA

-643 VCNLNARTSVIA
+643 VCNLAARTSVIA

-703 EHVMNSH
+703 EYVMNSH
-710 ARGKRKSRKRT
+710 SRRSRKSRKRP
-721 RDSSSWSSNSYA
+721 REDSAASASWSA
-733 DEPPG
+733 
-738 NGYEDAQGSGRRML
+738 SGFVDDPRGEAAASSHQLL
-752 SHRLRQNASEYSINP
+752 SHRLRQNAGDYSLNP
-767 IPLYFVRKFIAY
+767 IPLYFMRKFIAY

-789 SEAAAVLQKKYLE
+789 AEAAALLQKKYLE

-821 RQLESMIRLSQARAR
+821 RQLESLIRLSQARAR
-836 AELAETVSA
+836 AELSETVTAS
-845 EHAQDVVDIMQE
+845 HAQDVVDIMQE

-880 SKKVKAYVARLMKAA
+880 AKKVKAYVARLMKAA

-903 SMDDLLEI
+903 SMDDLLEV

-939 PGQFKVQVSSYN
+939 PGQFKVQTSAYS

>member
-1 MAQFLDL
+1 
-8 AEETKAVLLELGAIL
+8 
-23 NQRYR
+23 
-28 NRGPSHQTQRSLQ
+28 
-41 RKNEAVSRL
+41 
-50 EQFIIDQRR
+50 
-59 VCEREERVEQDSAD
+59 
-73 LKATTERLEKQL
+73 
-85 EDQRADFDQERE
+85 
-97 RLQQQATSTLTAQ
+97 
-110 ADLNSSLT
+110 
-118 KEQQIREQQAA
+118 
-129 LSECTSRSFE
+129 
-139 QQKIHERL
+139 
-147 QRSAELLEMRREDEN
+147 MRR
-162 VVSAEERAHLDDQL
+162 
-176 AEVQQQSDVLSDTCN
+176 
-191 QEGSDAALQNDTD
+191 ND
-204 EGQNPMTTMRQYDS
+204 NDS
-218 SPSSLVEAATC
+218 SPSSLVDAATC
-229 VWSQYYPEDHNIGIR
+229 VWNQYYPEDHCIGVR
-244 QPGETRSTQYY
+244 QPGETRLAQYY
-255 SPISDIDGRF
+255 SPISDTDGRF

-283 LLQANVTVV
+283 LLQCDLTQANVTVV

-308 RAVTENIEDVLL
+308 RAVTENIDDVLL

-335 EAEEDITR
+335 EAEEDVSR
-343 KRSMPVDRT
+343 KRSVPADRT

-376 QFVSVVG
+376 QFVSVMG
-383 TVVRVSAIKPLVTRC
+383 TVVRVSAIKPLVT
-398 DFVCAKCNEATS
+398 
-410 RAFPDGKFF
+410 
-419 PPQRCENSPCR
+419 
-430 GRTLLPNRSS
+430 RTLLPNRSS

-447 KIKLQEMET
+447 KIKIQEMET

-464 PRMIEVELYE
+464 PRMIEVELCE

-524 NSAKVDKGKDRAS
+524 NSAKVEKDKDKAS

-545 LEQISHIVNQGNV
+545 LEQISNIINQGNV
-558 FDHLVHSLC
+558 FDHIVHSLC
-567 PAPRAV
+567 PGIYRNDIVKAGLILALLGGTRNSDDKDTTCVRRADSHVLVVGDPGLGKSQMLRAVSMVAPRAV

-613 IDEFDKMGIDY
+613 IDEFDKMGVDY

-710 ARGKRKSRKRT
+710 VRKRKSRKRT
-721 RDSSSWSSNSYA
+721 RDSSASVSWSSNSYV
-733 DEPPG
+733 DEPPAS
-738 NGYEDAQGSGRRML
+738 GYEEAAVSGQRLL
-752 SHRLRQNASEYSINP
+752 SHRLRQNASEYSMNP

-789 SEAAAVLQKKYLE
+789 SDAAALLQKKYLE

-845 EHAQDVVDIMQE
+845 KHAQDVVDIMQE
-857 CLLDTYITEDGN
+857 CLLDTYTTEDGN

-880 SKKVKAYVARLMKAA
+880 AKKVKAYVARLMKAA

-903 SMDDLLEI
+903 SMDDLLEV

-929 RNECYLLKKG
+929 RNECYILKKG